1 MRCYL
6 MKDGQ
11 IHSIEDLG
19 DGPEEDLIEQAIAM
33 LRQRA
38 RRGIEGIELWNE
50 RRFVYRARAGQII
63 SS

>member
-19 DGPEEDLIEQAIAM
+19 DGPDEDLIEQAIAM

-38 RRGIEGIELWNE
+38 RLGIEGIELWSE
-50 RRFVYRARAGQII
+50 RRFVYRARADQI
-63 SS
+63 ST